1 MIGNKIYQYEGLGP
15 AIEFAE
21 SLGWVDNHGNAE
33 SGDWDPESVDACEE
47 EVLGYIPARGY
58 EVSGAHD

>member
-1 MIGNKIYQYEGLGP
+1 MRGNEIYQYEGLGP

-21 SLGWVDNHGNAE
+21 SLGWVDNHGDAE

-47 EVLGYIPARGY
+47 EVL
-58 EVSGAHD
+58 